1 MKLAFLIVNMYILH
15 AQCTRNPYACCHSD
29 FWWHLPLNGKRT
41 TVKIFQMGRSNRST
55 LLMEL
60 SIPSKYFQTHFFPRM
75 SSVAM
80 ICCCNAAIM
89 EDASNWLDPIL
100 SYPYPPAGYLSAS
113 AYHCLNVSF
122 VRDVNCGSCVAKCMF
137 PPWFY
142 AVPHGPLLFPWDSIV
157 GRLSLRHAEARVSH
171 AKTALPQTALLLGL
185 FCAWANNCRRPAYS
199 GHQGRV

>member
-1 MKLAFLIVNMYILH
+1 MTLQWVPWFFYPSARQENVDRSLPKDVGKVLSNGPQQSRHFTNGIIHTFEV
-15 AQCTRNPYACCHSD
+15 CHD
-29 FWWHLPLNGKRT
+29 T
-41 TVKIFQMGRSNRST
+41 
-55 LLMEL
+55 
-60 SIPSKYFQTHFFPRM
+60 FFPRM

-89 EDASNWLDPIL
+89 EGASNCLDPIL
-100 SYPYPPAGYLSAS
+100 SYPSSSAGYLSAS

-157 GRLSLRHAEARVSH
+157 GRLSLRHAEARVSY
-171 AKTALPQTALLLGL
+171 AKTALPHTVLLLGL